1 MKKVCHITT
10 VHSPFDD
17 RIFQKECK
25 TLAKAGYEVYLIAQH
40 DKEETVDGVHI
51 IPLPNTRNRYQRILL
66 LPIRALNIA
75 LNLGADVYHFHDPE
89 LLPVGILLKLFS
101 RKKVIYDVHE
111 DYSKQILS
119 KPYIPRILRK
129 SIAYVVKMLEY
140 ISSLFFDSIVT
151 ATDDILRNFSYH
163 KKAISIKN
171 FPIIENF
178 SDTKKVNGSR
188 KDVFNLIYIGGLTEE
203 RGIIEVVRAL
213 EFVNSKKQLKLILCG
228 KFTPP
233 DLEVKV
239 RSLKGFEKVEYL
251 GWVDFGKIPDFLNK
265 ADAGIVCL
273 HPIPNYLT
281 SLPVKLFEYML
292 AGLPVIAS
300 NFPLWKEIV
309 EGNNC
314 GICINPLDLKDIA
327 EAIKYLIE
335 HPDEA
340 RKMGENGR
348 KVVLEK
354 YNWQKEGEKLI
365 ELYEKLLGE
374 KKSRK
379 QDGD

>member
-1 MKKVCHITT
+1 MIIAKVCHITT
-10 VHSPFDD
+10 VHPPFDV
-17 RIFQKECK
+17 RIFHKECK

-40 DKEETVDGVHI
+40 DKEEMVDGVYI
-51 IPLPNTRNRYQRILL
+51 IPLPKVKNRFQRILL

-75 LNLGADVYHFHDPE
+75 LRLKAHVYHFHDPE
-89 LLPVGILLKLFS
+89 LLPVGVLLKLLTG
-101 RKKVIYDVHE
+101 KKVVYDVHE

-119 KPYIPRILRK
+119 KYYISRILRR
-129 SIAYVVKMLEY
+129 SISYLIKMLEH
-140 ISSLFFDSIVT
+140 ISSLFFDGIVT

-178 SDTKKVNGSR
+178 SDTKKVNGGR

-228 KFTPP
+228 EFTPP
-233 DLEVKV
+233 DLEVRV
-239 RSLKGFEKVEYL
+239 RSLKGFEKVKYL
-251 GWVDFGKIPDFLNK
+251 RWVDHKKIPEFLNK

-281 SLPVKLFEYML
+281 SLPIKLFEYML

-300 NFPLWKEIV
+300 NFPLWKEII

-314 GICINPLDLKDIA
+314 GICVDPLDPKEIA
-327 EAIKYLIE
+327 EAIKYLID

-340 RKMGENGR
+340 RQMGENGR
-348 KVVLEK
+348 KAVLEK
-354 YNWQKEGEKLI
+354 YNWENESK
-365 ELYEKLLGE
+365 KLLKLYGE
-374 KKSRK
+374 LLNDK
-379 QDGD
+379 

>member
-10 VHSPFDD
+10 VHPPFDV
-17 RIFQKECK
+17 RIFHKECK

-51 IPLPNTRNRYQRILL
+51 IPIPNTRNRFQRILL

-75 LNLGADVYHFHDPE
+75 LNLKADVYHFHDPE
-89 LLPVGILLKLFS
+89 LLPMGILLKLLS

-129 SIAYVVKMLEY
+129 SIAYVVKTLEY
-140 ISSLFFDSIVT
+140 ISSLFFDGIIT

-163 KKAISIKN
+163 KKAICVKN
-171 FPIIENF
+171 FPIIENIQSIIKIDNDEKNF
-178 SDTKKVNGSR
+178 
-188 KDVFNLIYIGGLTEE
+188 FNLIYVGGIAEK
-203 RGIIEVVRAL
+203 RGIIQMVEAL
-213 EFVNSKKQLKLILCG
+213 DLVASNKKVKLVLCG
-228 KFTPP
+228 EFDPP

-251 GWVDFGKIPDFLNK
+251 GWVDHKKIPELFIK
-265 ADAGIVCL
+265 ADVGIVCL
-273 HPIPNYLT
+273 HPILNFIT
-281 SLPVKLFEYML
+281 GLPIKLFEYML

-314 GICINPLDLKDIA
+314 GICVNPLDPKDIA

-348 KVVLEK
+348 KAVLEK
-354 YNWQKEGEKLI
+354 YNWEKEGEKLLD
-365 ELYEKLLGE
+365 LYKGILN
-374 KKSRK
+374 KR
-379 QDGD
+379 